1 MSFNYLSYNSIKM
14 KKSILSILM
23 VVALVMPFMLTSCS
37 KDDDGIVTP
46 PVVVG
51 SESLSGSITDSK
63 TLNPSV
69 TYILDGPLLVEEG
82 GVLTIPAGTTIEAKK
97 GFSSYILVLQG
108 GRINANGTADRP
120 VTMTSGEANPEQGD
134 WGGLIINGRAPLTRG
149 EDGRSQT
156 SSTEI
161 NSAYYY
167 GGEIENDNSGSLTY
181 LILAYTGARNSADVE
196 HNGLTLNGVGNG
208 TTIENIYIP
217 HGADDGVEFFGGSVN
232 VKNLLVV
239 NSDDDM
245 FDVTQGWNGTL
256 ENCYGIWEAGFASTE
271 ADPRGVEADGN
282 HDGNYPT
289 HTRQSDF
296 TIKNMTIEL
305 KLDPIASDHGDFPWK
320 SMQDVL
326 KIRRGAKATIINALV
341 KGTGTAQ
348 DIIDITDSK
357 GAGNP
362 NSEISITNALVNPI
376 TGRAVNFN
384 ATQRYDGVNAFG
396 EDISNLKVEEGN
408 AGCPTDI
415 FTWTGY
421 NFN

>member
-1 MSFNYLSYNSIKM
+1 M
-14 KKSILSILM
+14 KKSFLSILM
-23 VVALVMPFMLTSCS
+23 AAALAIPFVLTSCD
-37 KDDDGIVTP
+37 KDDDNGGEPTI
-46 PVVVG
+46 
-51 SESLSGSITDSK
+51 SDENLSGAITNSK
-63 TLNPSV
+63 TLNASV
-69 TYILDGPLLVEEG
+69 TYILDGPLIVEEG
-82 GVLTIPAGTTIEAKK
+82 GVLTIPAGTTIKAKK
-97 GFSSYILVLQG
+97 SFSSYILVLQG
-108 GRINANGTADRP
+108 GKINVNGTADKP
-120 VTMTSGEANPEQGD
+120 VTMTSNASNPEQGD

-149 EDGRSQT
+149 DDGKSQIG
-156 SSTEI
+156 STEI
-161 NSAYYY
+161 NSSFYY
-167 GGEIENDNSGSLTY
+167 GGELESDNSGSLTY

-217 HGADDGVEFFGGSVN
+217 NGADDGVEFFGGAVN

-256 ENCYGIWEAGFASTE
+256 ENCYGIWEANYASTE

-305 KLDPIASDHGDFPWK
+305 KLAQIASDHADFLKK
-320 SMQDVL
+320 SMQDVI
-326 KIRRGAKATIINALV
+326 KVRRGAKATITNALV
-341 KGTGTAQ
+341 KGTGTAV
-348 DIIDITDSK
+348 DLIDMTDSK

-362 NSEISITNALVNPI
+362 NSSISLTSTLVNPI
-376 TGRAVNFN
+376 TGKTVNYN
-384 ATQRYDGVNAFG
+384 ATQLYNGVDAFG
-396 EDISNLKVEEGN
+396 DDTSKLKTEAGN
-408 AGCPTDI
+408 AGCPSNI
-415 FTWTGY
+415 FAWTGY